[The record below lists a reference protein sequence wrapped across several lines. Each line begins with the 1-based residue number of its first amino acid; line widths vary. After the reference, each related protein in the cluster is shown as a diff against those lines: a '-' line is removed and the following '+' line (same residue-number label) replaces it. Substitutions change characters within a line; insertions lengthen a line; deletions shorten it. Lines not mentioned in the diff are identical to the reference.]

1 MELKF
6 LLIAAASVMLSSCV
20 ISEKADK
27 ERGKSVAKTVNV
39 ADFTDVA
46 VSGSFD
52 VHFMQGDKT
61 SVQVKGKEKDV
72 ENTEI
77 TSNDG
82 TLRIRMK
89 SGQKNFFS
97 FSSFTSGGIDVY
109 ITSPNLRGVKVAGS
123 GDFTAKGKIDTDKM
137 NIRISGS
144 GDVELQDLICDDTSI
159 KISGSGG
166 IKINRINTAN
176 ATMRISGS
184 GSVFMDNVKIGHAES
199 KISGSGSIVLKGD
212 VKSHKENVSG
222 SGSIKIK

>member
-1 MELKF
+1 M
-6 LLIAAASVMLSSCV
+6 
-20 ISEKADK
+20 
-27 ERGKSVAKTVNV
+27 AKTVNV

-46 VSGSFD
+46 VSGCFD

-97 FSSFTSGGIDVY
+97 FSSLTSGGIDVY

-123 GDFTAKGKIDTDKM
+123 GDFTAKGRTDTDKM
-137 NIRISGS
+137 DIRISGS

-166 IKINRINTAN
+166 VKINRINTAN
-176 ATMRISGS
+176 ATMGISGS
-184 GSVFMDNVKIGHAES
+184 GSVFMENVKIGHAES

-212 VKSHKENVSG
+212 VKSHKEKVSG